1 MKRTAKYLV
10 VATPGTPQPMIG
22 TNLAAAIPAGQNVV
36 AQVTDSTMFVGQ
48 DYVVLQTTLGLNKER
63 CRIIAIPDGTH
74 ITLQQVNQAHALNE
88 WVSLAGGCAEIGIQ
102 TKDGNVGNIYIGNS
116 PTFNKGTGVGMLF
129 ELSHVAAGNQP
140 PDYFETSNGP
150 MDAEDMSNYWIDAD
164 NNTDKYLPM
173 FGVI

>member
-1 MKRTAKYLV
+1 MKRTFKYNV

-22 TNLAAAIPAGQNVV
+22 TNLAAAIVAGHMVV
-36 AQVTDSTMFVGQ
+36 AQVPDSSMFVQQ
-48 DYVVLQTTLGLNKER
+48 DYVELQTPAGANKER
-63 CRIIAIPDGTH
+63 CRIQAIPDGTH
-74 ITLQQVNQAHALNE
+74 ITLLDVASNHAINE
-88 WVSLAGGCAEIGIQ
+88 WVSLAGGTAEIGVQ

-116 PTFNKGTGVGMLF
+116 PVFNKGTGVGLLF

-140 PDYFETSNGP
+140 PDYFETSNLPGNG
-150 MDAEDMSNYWIDAD
+150 EDMSNFWIDAD